1 MKKISGTFR
10 VLSLLAFLWGGMG
23 AFAQSENPGSLWRD
37 DARNPFTDRKAR
49 NVGDVLT
56 VLIVETASATT
67 AAQTQSQKSES
78 TNVSAGVG
86 PVLSALIPNWSTGGT
101 TQTQGQGT
109 TTRSGR
115 LSARLTV
122 VVKQVLPNGN
132 LVIEGT
138 RFVQINKDIQK
149 LVLTGIVRPDDIRS
163 DNTVLSEF
171 IAEATIRYD
180 GKGPVSDRQRMGIL
194 SRILS
199 WLF

>member
-1 MKKISGTFR
+1 MKNNLRI
-10 VLSLLAFLWGGMG
+10 LSLMCLLALCWSGVNVY
-23 AFAQSENPGSLWRD
+23 AQSENPGSLWRD
-37 DARNPFTDRKAR
+37 DAKNPFTDRKAR
-49 NVGDVLT
+49 CVGDVLT
-56 VLIVETASATT
+56 VLIIETASATT
-67 AAQTQSQKSES
+67 AAQTQSQKTES

-86 PVLSALIPNWSTGGT
+86 PILSALIPNWTTGGT

-194 SRILS
+194 FRLLS